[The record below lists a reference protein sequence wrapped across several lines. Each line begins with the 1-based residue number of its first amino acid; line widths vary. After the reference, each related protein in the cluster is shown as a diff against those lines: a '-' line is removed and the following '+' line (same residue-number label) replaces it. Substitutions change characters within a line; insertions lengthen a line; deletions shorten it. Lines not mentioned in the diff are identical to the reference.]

1 MLDDNSKHQSIK
13 LRFKYQKFNRT
24 FHRQLLSL
32 NHFNEKLQKRLDVNR
47 FDEIFNTPLVRNFK
61 NMNAYNVNSERK
73 PENYVETTTTTT
85 TTKSATAPIVVIES
99 KVIQHNN
106 INDQY
111 EDDED
116 DYYYN
121 DYYGKDIYNYED
133 DYQFDSV
140 KSTKTYASIFYNN
153 TMPSLTTTTTV
164 KSFVF
169 FKEVAMDMFK
179 ENMEPR
185 LIDEYDIDK
194 NYNGYQNQNKYDYY
208 YEDYDDYSED
218 GEQEVKTTKIST
230 VKEST
235 VSSAGDGV
243 VNEESS
249 KTERNFKK
257 LKHYFISYYDSKAN
271 GACTESVGL
280 LIAIVNV
287 AICLFFL

>member
-1 MLDDNSKHQSIK
+1 MLSDNSKHQSIK
-13 LRFKYQKFNRT
+13 LSFKYQKFNRT

-61 NMNAYNVNSERK
+61 NMNAYNVNDERK
-73 PENYVETTTTTT
+73 PETTTTT
-85 TTKSATAPIVVIES
+85 TTKSTTEPIVVIES

-133 DYQFDSV
+133 EYEFDNV
-140 KSTKTYASIFYNN
+140 ESTKAYASIFYNN

-164 KSFVF
+164 KPFVF
-169 FKEVAMDMFK
+169 YKEVATDTFK
-179 ENMEPR
+179 ENTEPR

-218 GEQEVKTTKIST
+218 SEQEVKATTKVST
-230 VKEST
+230 VKAST
-235 VSSAGDGV
+235 VSSTGDGV
-243 VNEESS
+243 ADEELS

-257 LKHYFISYYDSKAN
+257 LKHYLISYYDNKAN
-271 GACTESVGL
+271 GACIESVGSL
-280 LIAIVNV
+280 ELIAIVNV
-287 AICLFFL
+287 AIFLFFL